1 MRVCQTYTR
10 FNMNQIRQGI
20 EQAYKV
26 ALKACKIMSFYQ
38 KKNYHNET
46 LKPLDIVATLFAQN
60 DLDGS
65 NFLLF

>member
-1 MRVCQTYTR
+1 
-10 FNMNQIRQGI
+10 
-20 EQAYKV
+20 
-26 ALKACKIMSFYQ
+26 MSFYQ

-65 NFLLF
+65 NFLLFWATRLMGAITSKHS